1 MNNTDSLRD
10 KARALLT
17 MCIQAYGM
25 GKTLDIFNG
34 AIDGYIAENLR
45 RGTDEVAKQFLTDKK
60 RKLMGLI

>member
-1 MNNTDSLRD
+1 MNSTDALRD
-10 KARALLT
+10 KARAIIL
-17 MCIQAYGM
+17 MCLQTYGM